1 MRIDMSLRLKLTRPL
16 FAVAFA
22 AVATTTIYAQ
32 NITIRLATVVPA
44 NSSWHKAL
52 LDMGAAWT
60 KETSG
65 RVTLRV
71 YEGGTQGDER
81 TVIRLM
87 RPGVDQLQASL
98 IMITGLGELDEAFN
112 VFGMPFFFQT
122 DAEAEHV
129 RTKLAPAFEKRLD
142 AKGFKFLAW
151 GSGGWVQ
158 LFSKMPIKTLDD
170 VKKSKLYTSQGD
182 DKTVQWYKGNG
193 FNPVA
198 LSSNDIPAQLKLGT
212 GMINATPMPP
222 YPALVLQIFQDAK
235 YMLDIR
241 LAPLLGAVIVSNNA
255 WNKISAE
262 DKTKIMAAAKAFET
276 RMNSEAPALDASS
289 LKTMT
294 SRGLTVTTTDPKAL
308 AEFRAAAEKLVAS
321 SRGTMVPADIFDQA
335 VQERDAFRKTKK

>member
-1 MRIDMSLRLKLTRPL
+1 MSLNRSL
-16 FAVAFA
+16 FALAFA
-22 AVATTTIYAQ
+22 LVVTVAVHAQ
-32 NITIRLATVVPA
+32 NVTVRLATVVPA

-52 LDMGAAWT
+52 LDMGSTWST
-60 KETSG
+60 GTG
-65 RVTLRV
+65 NRVTLRV

-81 TVIRLM
+81 TVIRMM

-98 IMITGLGELDEAFN
+98 LLVSGLGEIDEAFN

-122 DAEAEHV
+122 DEEAMHV
-129 RTKLAPAFEKRLD
+129 RGKLRPVFEKRLD
-142 AKGFKFLAW
+142 AKGFKLLAW

-158 LFSKMPIKTLDD
+158 LFSKMPIRTLDE
-170 VKKSKLYTSQGD
+170 VKKSKLFTSQGD
-182 DKTVQWYKGNG
+182 DKMVNWYKNNG

-222 YPALVLQIFQDAK
+222 YPALVLQIFRDAK

-241 LAPLLGAVIVSNNA
+241 LAPLLGGLVMTNTA

-262 DKTKIMAAAKAFET
+262 DRTKIMDAARAFEKRT
-276 RMNSEAPALDASS
+276 DTEAPAQDASS
-289 LKTMT
+289 VKTMV
-294 SRGLTVTTTDPKAL
+294 SRGLTVTTLDAKAV
-308 AEFRAAAEKLVAS
+308 AEFRMAAERLTSS

-335 VQERDAFRKTKK
+335 VQERDAFRKTKGK

>member
-1 MRIDMSLRLKLTRPL
+1 MSLTRSL
-16 FAVAFA
+16 SALAVAVA
-22 AVATTTIYAQ
+22 ATATLYAQ
-32 NITIRLATVVPA
+32 NTTIRLATVAPA

-52 LDMGAAWT
+52 QDMGAAWT
-60 KETSG
+60 KDTGG
-65 RVTLRV
+65 RVNLRI

-81 TVIRLM
+81 TVLRLM

-98 IMITGLGELDEAFN
+98 MVSGLGEIDEAFN
-112 VFGMPFFFQT
+112 VFGMPFFFQS
-122 DAEAEHV
+122 DEEATYV
-129 RTKLAPAFEKRLD
+129 RAKLTPAFEKRAD
-142 AKGFKFLAW
+142 AKGFKLLAW

-158 LFSKMPIKTLDD
+158 LFSKMPIKTLDE
-170 VKKSKLYTSQGD
+170 VKKAKLYTSQGD
-182 DKTVQWYKGNG
+182 DKMVQWYKANG

-235 YMLDIR
+235 YMLDVR
-241 LAPLLGAVIVSNNA
+241 LAPLLGAIVITNNA

-262 DKTKIMAAAKAFET
+262 DRAKVTDAAKAFET
-276 RMNSEAPALDASS
+276 RMNKEVPGLDASAVT
-289 LKTMT
+289 TMT
-294 SRGLTVTTTDPKAL
+294 QRGMTVTKLDAKAL

-335 VQERDAFRKTKK
+335 VQERDAFRKTKGK

>member
-1 MRIDMSLRLKLTRPL
+1 MSLNRSL

-22 AVATTTIYAQ
+22 LAVTVAVHAQ
-32 NITIRLATVVPA
+32 TVTIRLATVVPA

-52 LDMGAAWT
+52 LDMGSTWSTAT
-60 KETSG
+60 G
-65 RVTLRV
+65 NRVALRV

-81 TVIRLM
+81 TVIRMM

-98 IMITGLGELDEAFN
+98 LLVSGLGELDEAFN

-122 DAEAEHV
+122 DEEATHV
-129 RTKLAPAFEKRLD
+129 RNKLRPVFEKRLD
-142 AKGFKFLAW
+142 AKGFKLLAW

-158 LFSKMPIKTLDD
+158 LFSKMPIKTLDE
-170 VKKSKLYTSQGD
+170 VKKAKLFTSQGD
-182 DKTVQWYKGNG
+182 DKMVNWYKNNG

-222 YPALVLQIFQDAK
+222 YPALVLQIFRDAK

-241 LAPLLGAVIVSNNA
+241 LAPLLGGLVMTNTA
-255 WNKISAE
+255 WSKISA
-262 DKTKIMAAAKAFET
+262 DDRAKIMDAAKAFEKRT
-276 RMNSEAPALDASS
+276 DSEAPAQDASS
-289 LKTMT
+289 VKTMA
-294 SRGLTVTTTDPKAL
+294 SRGLTVTALDAKAV
-308 AEFRAAAEKLVAS
+308 AEFRTAAERLTSS

-335 VQERDAFRKTKK
+335 VQERDAFRKTKGK